1 MWTREVLKNRAK
13 GVLKDDYWKA
23 LIVSFLIMLTGG
35 SHNSG
40 SWGSGS
46 AGGRGAAGGNA
57 VSDFFNYN
65 YKMIMLVGATVLL
78 IVLIRIFIGYMVEV
92 GGRRYFIDLTFGSAD
107 IGVLGYGFG
116 EGRYANIFKTMLLR
130 SIYIFLWTLLLIIP
144 GIVKA
149 YAYRMVPY
157 ILAENPDMSSEKAI
171 QLSNEMTMG
180 EKLEIFV
187 LDLSFIGWFILGALF
202 FGIGIFFVQPYY
214 DATNA
219 ELYMK
224 LREKAISKGLVAKNE
239 LVPGNMKI

>member
-78 IVLIRIFIGYMVEV
+78 IVLIRIFIG
-92 GGRRYFIDLTFGSAD
+92 
-107 IGVLGYGFG
+107 
-116 EGRYANIFKTMLLR
+116 R
-130 SIYIFLWTLLLIIP
+130 SEEHT
-144 GIVKA
+144 
-149 YAYRMVPY
+149 
-157 ILAENPDMSSEKAI
+157 SEL
-171 QLSNEMTMG
+171 QSL
-180 EKLEIFV
+180 
-187 LDLSFIGWFILGALF
+187 
-202 FGIGIFFVQPYY
+202 
-214 DATNA
+214 
-219 ELYMK
+219 
-224 LREKAISKGLVAKNE
+224 
-239 LVPGNMKI
+239 